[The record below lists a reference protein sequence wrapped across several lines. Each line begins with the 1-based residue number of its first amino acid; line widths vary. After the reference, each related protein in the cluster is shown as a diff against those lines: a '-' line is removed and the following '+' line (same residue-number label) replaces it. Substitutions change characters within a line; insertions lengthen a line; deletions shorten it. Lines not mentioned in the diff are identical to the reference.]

1 MNIAYLDLLTP
12 IQLDE
17 NMINVLVIENKKL
30 FREMLQ
36 QFMQALLGLD
46 SKWILSE
53 ASKAISLNKS
63 AVIIADPLNIDLNE
77 RKLLDGLYNEMGT
90 IAVDESHCM
99 ETSKIRNN
107 LLTYVNSVMHEVDYP
122 LLEANEISILNLFKL
137 AGVRFEPYEGE
148 LLEKIVSY
156 AYLCTRFK
164 RCRLIVF
171 VNLKTYF
178 SDEELGEFYKD
189 MLYKKIHIL
198 LVENRETPRMTNEKI
213 MVIDNDLCVVKC

>member
-17 NMINVLVIENKKL
+17 NIVNVLVVENKKL
-30 FREMLQ
+30 FREMIQ
-36 QFMQALLGLD
+36 QFMQALLGLN

-53 ASKAISLNKS
+53 DSKAISLNKS
-63 AVIIADPLNIDLNE
+63 AAIIADPLNVDLNE
-77 RKLLDGLYNEMGT
+77 RKLLDGLYNEMGN
-90 IAVDESHCM
+90 IAVNENHYM
-99 ETSKIRNN
+99 ETFLIRNN
-107 LLTYVNSVMHEVDYP
+107 LLTYVNNVMHDVDYP
-122 LLEANEISILNLFKL
+122 FLEVSEISISNLFKL
-137 AGVRFEPYEGE
+137 SGVRFESYEGE

-171 VNLKTYF
+171 VNLKIYF
-178 SDEELGEFYKD
+178 SDEELAEFYKD

-198 LVENRETPRMTNEKI
+198 LVENRETSRLTNEKI
-213 MVIDNDLCVVKC
+213 TVIDNDLCVVKC